1 MIYIGNQESLLGK
14 FSSWHIKK
22 SDIDEYKTR
31 PFFHEREIWFASLGI
46 NVGYEQD
53 GQGDKFLRPVLVLKK
68 FSNEVLWGVPL
79 TRSKKQGKYYFAFET
94 SLGQSTAI
102 LSQLRLIDS
111 KRLEY
116 KIETIKYEDFVAIKE
131 RLRQLLV

>member
-1 MIYIGNQESLLGK
+1 MLEK
-14 FSSWHIKK
+14 FLSWHRQKN
-22 SDIDEYKTR
+22 DIDEHKVR
-31 PFFHEREIWFASLGI
+31 PFFHEREMWFTSLGV

-53 GQGDKFLRPVLVLKK
+53 GRGDKFLRPVLVLKK
-68 FSNEVLWGVPL
+68 FNNQVLWGIPL
-79 TRSKKQGKYYFAFET
+79 TRTEKQGKYYFSFTT

-116 KIETIKYEDFVAIKE
+116 KIADIDQADFESIKE
-131 RLRQLLV
+131 KLKQLLV